1 MSAEQ
6 SDLFGQRIGYMPT
19 APRVSIEHW
28 IARRLGRPDLLAGV
42 TTPEERR
49 ERIRAAI
56 LTGQHAEAI
65 AGKREGAACLTWRE
79 VWAELYGTPLTGP
92 G

>member
-28 IARRLGRPDLLAGV
+28 IARRLGRPDLLSG
-42 TTPEERR
+42 TTTHDERR
-49 ERIRAAI
+49 ERIRQAI
-56 LTGQHAEAI
+56 LHGQHEEAI
-65 AGKREGAACLTWRE
+65 AGKRRDAACETWGELFAR
-79 VWAELYGTPLTGP
+79 LYGGPLEGP

>member
-28 IARRLGRPDLLAGV
+28 IARRLGRPDLLSG
-42 TTPEERR
+42 TTTHDERR
-49 ERIRAAI
+49 ERIRQAI
-56 LTGQHAEAI
+56 LHGQHEEAI
-65 AGKREGAACLTWRE
+65 AGKRSSGWHVGDWRFRVAHRPVMRRE
-79 VWAELYGTPLTGP
+79 NE
-92 G
+92 

>member
-49 ERIRAAI
+49 ERVRGVI
-56 LTGQHAEAI
+56 LERQMAEAI
-65 AGKREGAACLTWRE
+65 AGKREGQPCETWRDLYLR
-79 VWAELYGTPLTGP
+79 LYGEALG
-92 G
+92 